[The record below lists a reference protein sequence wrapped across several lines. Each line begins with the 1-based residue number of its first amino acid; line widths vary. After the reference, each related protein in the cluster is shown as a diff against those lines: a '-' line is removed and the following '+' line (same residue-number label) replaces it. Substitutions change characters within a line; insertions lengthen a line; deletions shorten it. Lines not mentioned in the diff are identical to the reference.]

1 MPEPGGSSCE
11 EQSGFPSPMHGSPR
25 GRFLRK
31 FQPMHFQKEA
41 WETSRDPSSGGLGL
55 STVGPVL
62 PVSRKGGGVTGLWLS
77 SLTPVDRPVSKE
89 EGSGK
94 RSSWKKLEISPHSR
108 ANGHT
113 IGRNYLSNSRLLGFI
128 LRE

>member
-1 MPEPGGSSCE
+1 MKTQRKPRMPEPGGSSCE
-11 EQSGFPSPMHGSPR
+11 EQSGFPSPMHGSPQ

-62 PVSRKGGGVTGLWLS
+62 PVSRKGRWGNWLVAVVTDPCVQTCVQRRGF
-77 SLTPVDRPVSKE
+77 RAKE
-89 EGSGK
+89 FPEEAGD
-94 RSSWKKLEISPHSR
+94 
-108 ANGHT
+108 
-113 IGRNYLSNSRLLGFI
+113 
-128 LRE
+128 